1 MNLAVLVLLSVVYL
15 FDTPVG
21 GPNGGTWV
29 GYTYGVLATAGIV
42 YLMWF
47 GIRKRSYHAR
57 YTTLQGCLS
66 AHVWLG
72 VSLGVIVPLHSGFSF
87 GMNVHTLAYAL
98 MMVVV
103 LSGIWGA
110 MQYGSLAPQI
120 QSHRGGAT
128 LKKLLEQQLLL
139 NNEIQS
145 LGYQKSDAFLAL
157 IQKIDFEFNPSFWAA
172 VLGRGPSTISTA
184 QTASLLDVL
193 PEKEH
198 EDAVKVIKL
207 IDRKQELVQTMLTEV
222 KIMARLKLWLYLHLP
237 VSFALL
243 AALAV
248 HIFSV
253 FYYR

>member
-1 MNLAVLVLLSVVYL
+1 MNVAVLVLLSVVYVI
-15 FDTPVG
+15 DTPVG
-21 GPNGGTWV
+21 GPSGGSVV
-29 GYTYGVLATAGIV
+29 GYTYGALATAGIL

-57 YTTLQGCLS
+57 RTTLQGCLS

-72 VSLGVIVPLHSGFSF
+72 ISLAIIVPLHSGFSF
-87 GMNVHTLAYAL
+87 GLNVHTLAYAL

-128 LKKLLEQQLLL
+128 LKKLLEQQVLL

-145 LGYQKSDAFLAL
+145 LAYQKSDAFLAL
-157 IQKIDFEFNPSFWAA
+157 IQKIDFEFSPSFWSAIMGRAPAA
-172 VLGRGPSTISTA
+172 ISTA
-184 QTASLLDVL
+184 QTATFLSGL
-193 PEKEH
+193 PDKEH
-198 EDAVKVIKL
+198 DDAMKLVKLV
-207 IDRKQELVQTMLTEV
+207 DRKQELVQTTLNEV
-222 KIMARLKLWLYLHLP
+222 QILARLKLWLYIHLP

-243 AALAV
+243 AALAI

-253 FYYR
+253 FYFR